1 MVSLSRAATTGLLTV
16 APLVLVAVML
26 VLGWRYRGRDR

>member
-1 MVSLSRAATTGLLTV
+1 LSRASTTGLLTI
-16 APLVLVAVML
+16 APLVLVVVVL